1 MWLDPQAGVAIK
13 LFLIS
18 SVFTHCWLLKEV
30 LKLRKKKEFEISQVA
45 LQERRMI
52 NLPGILFPC
61 CHIEGLNDVYD
72 VFDFI
77 SKLSSLILV

>member
-1 MWLDPQAGVAIK
+1 M
-13 LFLIS
+13 IS
-18 SVFTHCWLLKEV
+18 LS
-30 LKLRKKKEFEISQVA
+30 
-45 LQERRMI
+45 
-52 NLPGILFPC
+52 GILFLC